1 MSLSSRAKPRKR
13 VQERGASA
21 AQGSG
26 LSRQLLRAQEQERKR
41 ISRELHDGTG
51 QGLMVLRLYLGMLA
65 SESQSS
71 ESQFKIQE
79 ALKLLDHTVEDLRRI
94 IGRLSPL
101 TLEELGL
108 LAAIRKEARGVSK
121 NSGIKAQLDFPTD
134 LGRLDHEIEVAL
146 YRSLQEALHNVAKH
160 SRAQRFI
167 VRVQRSAEFVCLSVE
182 DDGVGFAVKLSSRS
196 QSFGLSGM
204 RDRIAALGGKLQIRS
219 REGKGTRLRIILPIP
234 AESANRGR
242 DTAAQ
247 DLPLGGATAAGL
259 DPPVAAGSQSFVMA
273 AKAGP

>member
-1 MSLSSRAKPRKR
+1 MSLGPRAKPSKR
-13 VQERGASA
+13 VHERGASA
-21 AQGSG
+21 VQGSD
-26 LSRQLLRAQEQERKR
+26 LSRQLLRAQEEERKR

-65 SESQSS
+65 SESRSS

-94 IGRLSPL
+94 VGRLSPL

-108 LAAIRKEARGVSK
+108 LAAIRKEARDVSR
-121 NSGIKAQLDFPTD
+121 NSGIKAQLDFPRD
-134 LGRLDHEIEVAL
+134 LGRLDREIEVAL

-160 SRAQRFI
+160 SRAQSFI
-167 VRVQRSAEFVCLSVE
+167 VRVKRSSEFVCLSVE
-182 DDGVGFAVKLSSRS
+182 DDGVGFAGKLSSRS

-204 RDRIAALGGKLQIRS
+204 RDRIAALGGKIEVRS
-219 REGKGTRLRIILPIP
+219 REGKGTRLRIVLPIP
-234 AESANRGR
+234 VEGTNRKR
-242 DTAAQ
+242 DTIAR
-247 DLPLGGATAAGL
+247 DLPAGGSTAAGF

>member
-13 VQERGASA
+13 VHERGASVG
-21 AQGSG
+21 QGSE

-71 ESQFKIQE
+71 ESHFKIQE

-108 LAAIRKEARGVSK
+108 LAAIRKEARSVSK
-121 NSGIKAQLDFPTD
+121 NSGIKAQLDLPVDFS
-134 LGRLDHEIEVAL
+134 RLDAEIEVAL

-182 DDGVGFAVKLSSRS
+182 DDGVGLAGKLSSRS

-204 RDRIAALGGKLQIRS
+204 RDRIAAFGGKLQIRS
-219 REGKGTRLRIILPIP
+219 REGKGTRLRIILPVP
-234 AESANRGR
+234 AEGANCGR

-247 DLPLGGATAAGL
+247 DLSVGGATSAGFD
-259 DPPVAAGSQSFVMA
+259 DPVPAGSQPFVMA